1 MAGHERQLGVTTK
14 PGGSWVQVERA
25 AMERWARLAL
35 DHPRAAALMMNM
47 VAQMGRHNALVAS
60 QKTLMSLVGCSL
72 ATLKRSLEVL
82 KEGRWIEV
90 RQIGPT
96 GTACAYIINDQVAWT
111 GKREGIRY
119 SLFSA
124 SILISDFEQPDS
136 ATMDHQEPLERLP
149 ALFKGE
155 RQLPI
160 GPGLDP
166 PTQPPLTG
174 LEPDLPAL
182 PKSRRFDD
190 MEDIKLNTIADARQ
204 NEPVVRVELDDL

>member
-1 MAGHERQLGVTTK
+1 
-14 PGGSWVQVERA
+14 
-25 AMERWARLAL
+25 
-35 DHPRAAALMMNM
+35 MMNM

-155 RQLPI
+155 RQLPT

-166 PTQPPLTG
+166 PTQPPLVG
-174 LEPDLPAL
+174 LEPDLPA
-182 PKSRRFDD
+182 
-190 MEDIKLNTIADARQ
+190 RQ
-204 NEPVVRVELDDL
+204 TPEHQSER